1 MIRCFVDKYSL
12 LCASD
17 ESSIKYA
24 IEKKMKEINKED
36 EVLEETII
44 KGIISSCENMLD
56 DLECHAGEKEAYIK
70 DRDMQDII
78 YADNVLLD
86 IQQRL
91 SKQLV
96 PSNITQSQDD
106 AVQSLIDK
114 NIAPMTNRIYSDD
127 EHGNV
132 L

>member
-1 MIRCFVDKYSL
+1 
-12 LCASD
+12 
-17 ESSIKYA
+17 
-24 IEKKMKEINKED
+24 MKRVEINRED
-36 EVLEETII
+36 DPLEETIL

-56 DLECHAGEKEAYIK
+56 DLEQNVSIN

-91 SKQLV
+91 SEQLN
-96 PSNITQSQDD
+96 PTNINSSQDEW
-106 AVQSLIDK
+106 
-114 NIAPMTNRIYSDD
+114 NIAPMTDRIYSDD
-127 EHGNV
+127 EHGNA

>member
-1 MIRCFVDKYSL
+1 MIRCFIDKYSL

-24 IEKKMKEINKED
+24 IDKKMKEINKED
-36 EVLEETII
+36 DSLEETII

-56 DLECHAGEKEAYIK
+56 DLEQNASIN

-78 YADNVLLD
+78 YVDNVLLD

-91 SKQLV
+91 SKQLN
-96 PSNITQSQDD
+96 PTNIMS
-106 AVQSLIDK
+106 DK
-114 NIAPMTNRIYSDD
+114 QALFESTGGRIYCDD
-127 EHGNV
+127 EHGNA

>member
-24 IEKKMKEINKED
+24 IDKKMKEINKED
-36 EVLEETII
+36 EVLEETIL

-56 DLECHAGEKEAYIK
+56 DLEEGASINDK
-70 DRDMQDII
+70 DMQDII
-78 YADNVLLD
+78 YADNVLLN

-91 SKQLV
+91 CESFL
-96 PSNITQSQDD
+96 PTNIQGGHYSTDGSF
-106 AVQSLIDK
+106 V
-114 NIAPMTNRIYSDD
+114 PMTDRIYCDD
-127 EHGNV
+127 EHGNS

>member
-24 IEKKMKEINKED
+24 IDKKMKEINKED
-36 EVLEETII
+36 ESLKETTI

-56 DLECHAGEKEAYIK
+56 DLEQNVCIN

-114 NIAPMTNRIYSDD
+114 NIDPMTNRIYSDD

>member
-91 SKQLV
+91 NDGLHQLIV
-96 PSNITQSQDD
+96 AECEGD
-106 AVQSLIDK
+106 AAQSL
-114 NIAPMTNRIYSDD
+114 NIIDD
-127 EHGNV
+127 EHGNS